1 MVVLAGLVVLWII
14 RQHFLSG
21 TLGILIFAVSFSPVS
36 NFLVTIGTI
45 LGERLLYL
53 PMVGFAIFLGAVLCR
68 LVSVTQERRY
78 VYAGLAI
85 LLGLYGVL
93 TVTRNRDWRND
104 VTLFS
109 AAVHD
114 GNRSAKVYYNLG
126 VGYRK
131 QKRFDEAIEAFERVV
146 EQKPT
151 EPDSWKY
158 LGIVYAEQGQHAK
171 AAGVYEVAVKLDST
185 QVDLW
190 KQLGGQ
196 REALEDWERAERMY
210 ARALEL
216 ADDDTDL
223 HFSMARMCRHRNRPT
238 CAIRHCLFVLEADAE
253 HRDAAVMLGQL
264 YLETGQLE
272 EARALVDAMRTRWSD
287 VPEVRVLIQKLGL

>member
-1 MVVLAGLVVLWII
+1 
-14 RQHFLSG
+14 
-21 TLGILIFAVSFSPVS
+21 VS
-36 NFLVTIGTI
+36 NFFVTIGTI

-53 PMVGFAIFLGAVLCR
+53 PMVGFVIFVGAILSW
-68 LVSVTQERRY
+68 LVSLAQERRY
-78 VYAGLAI
+78 VYAGVAI
-85 LLGLYGVL
+85 VLGLCGVQ
-93 TVTRNRDWRND
+93 TIIRSSDWRND
-104 VTLFS
+104 VTLFL

-131 QKRFDEAIEAFERVV
+131 QKRFDKAIEAFERVV
-146 EQKPT
+146 EQKPD

-158 LGIVYAEQGQHAK
+158 LGIVYAEKGQHAK

-190 KQLGGQ
+190 KRLGGQ

-210 ARALEL
+210 ARALAL

-223 HFSMARMCRHRNRPT
+223 HFSMARMCRRINRPA
-238 CAIRHCLFVLEADAE
+238 CAIRHCLFVLDADADY
-253 HRDAAVMLGQL
+253 RDAAVMLGQL
-264 YLETGQLE
+264 YVETGQLE
-272 EARALVDAMRTRWSD
+272 EARALVDAIRTRWPD
-287 VPEVRVLIQKLGL
+287 VPEVLVLVQKLGMK